1 MGMSFLDFSPTPHK
15 VMYDADIPAP
25 ILTFGPMSYM
35 VDIIPETNTIDCHV
49 LIGNYCSIA
58 HRVTFSIATNHNYH
72 CVTTFPQ
79 HKIAPY
85 TWDSSMPEP
94 KNPFADPINRH
105 QIVIGSD
112 VWIGSDSFLF
122 GGVHIG
128 NGAVIGAGT
137 VVAKDV
143 PPYAIAIGNPI
154 RIVKYRF
161 DAETIRRLQRIKW
174 WHWEKEQIEQYIPA
188 FNNDMA
194 GFLDRFDPGE
204 PVWEEDEAYAAVRDL
219 RADGYTVFYC
229 IPDFG
234 VEPAYAVWPRMIDRF
249 LAAYTAEDRVALM
262 LAVHEGESAQPCLAE
277 IMERLAARGEDAPL
291 ILSHGCS
298 AQIPFSITA
307 LKASSAYITTREYVS
322 TLAVDFADDAGLAI
336 RYGLDQGALLF
347 PPV

>member
-143 PPYAIAIGNPI
+143 PPYAIVGGNPARVI
-154 RIVKYRF
+154 KYRF
-161 DAETIRRLQRIKW
+161 PPPV
-174 WHWEKEQIEQYIPA
+174 IE
-188 FNNDMA
+188 
-194 GFLDRFDPGE
+194 
-204 PVWEEDEAYAAVRDL
+204 
-219 RADGYTVFYC
+219 
-229 IPDFG
+229 
-234 VEPAYAVWPRMIDRF
+234 
-249 LAAYTAEDRVALM
+249 
-262 LAVHEGESAQPCLAE
+262 
-277 IMERLAARGEDAPL
+277 
-291 ILSHGCS
+291 
-298 AQIPFSITA
+298 
-307 LKASSAYITTREYVS
+307 
-322 TLAVDFADDAGLAI
+322 
-336 RYGLDQGALLF
+336 ALLQLRWWEWSIEKIHENLQEMND
-347 PPV
+347 PIALLKKHGMC